1 MKKALSIL
9 LILALICVP
18 LAACG
23 GNTDTPAGNDPPP
36 AGNDPAPPAGND
48 PPPPPP
54 PDAETRDV
62 TLTMWGGEEDQ
73 AMLRIIAD
81 SFIEEKLP
89 HIASEAGINFN
100 LTIEIGVEGEG
111 TVGSTL
117 LTDPQAGAD
126 VFAFPDDQM
135 MQLYLGSVLQEV
147 LINADQIKA
156 ANAGG
161 AVDAA
166 SVDGTLYAYPLTADN
181 GYFLYYDKSV
191 LSESDVASWDAMADA
206 ANAAGMQVTF
216 PMGIG
221 WFNIAFFRA
230 IGLDAWVA
238 SDGISTEAN
247 INGAGGVDVAQAMLD
262 LAAHPGFISLGGDEA
277 TTGAHNGT
285 IAAFVSGPWDANA
298 ASDAWG
304 DNYAATK
311 LPTINIAGTET
322 QMGGVLGCKL
332 IGVNA
337 FSEEVGLAMHLAE
350 WVSNYQNQML
360 RFEMRSQGPSN
371 IEAAGNPAV
380 QANIALAAMA
390 AQAQFSKFF
399 SPGDNYW
406 GNADA
411 LGNILADGNP
421 DNTPLQELLD
431 NAVAAMTG
439 N

>member
-9 LILALICVP
+9 LILALVCVP

-23 GNTDTPAGNDPPP
+23 GTTAPPANDPPP
-36 AGNDPAPPAGND
+36 PANDPAPPAND

-54 PDAETRDV
+54 PGAETRDV

-81 SFIEEKLP
+81 SFIAEKLP
-89 HIASEAGINFN
+89 QIESETGINFN
-100 LTIEIGVEGEG
+100 LTIDIGVEGEG

-117 LTDPQAGAD
+117 QTDPQAGAD
-126 VFAFPDDQM
+126 VFAFPDDQLM
-135 MQLYLGSVLQEV
+135 GLYLQSILQEV
-147 LINADQIKA
+147 LINADEIKA

-166 SVDGTLYAYPLTADN
+166 SVGGVLYAYPLTADN

-191 LSESDVASWDAMADA
+191 LTESDVASWDSMMDA
-206 ANAAGMQVTF
+206 AVDAGMQVTF

-230 IGLDAWVA
+230 IGLDAWLDT
-238 SDGISTEAN
+238 DGVSTLSN
-247 INGAGGVDVAQAMLD
+247 INGAGGTDVAQAMID
-262 LAAHPGFISLGGDEA
+262 IAAHPGFISLGGDEA

-298 ASDAWG
+298 ALDAWG
-304 DNYAATK
+304 DNFAATK
-311 LPTINIAGTET
+311 LPTINVAGTQT

-350 WVSNYQNQML
+350 WVSNYQNQLL
-360 RFEMRSQGPSN
+360 RFEMRQQGPSN
-371 IEAAGNPAV
+371 IQAAADPAV

-390 AQAQFSKFF
+390 KQAQFSKFF

-439 N
+439 G

>member
-23 GNTDTPAGNDPPP
+23 GNADTPAPTPAPNNDPETP
-36 AGNDPAPPAGND
+36 ASND

-54 PDAETRDV
+54 PGAETRDV

-73 AMLRIIAD
+73 EMLRIIAD
-81 SFIEEKLP
+81 NFIAEKLP
-89 HIASEAGINFN
+89 QIEADAGMHFN

-111 TVGSTL
+111 TLSSTL

-126 VFAFPDDQM
+126 VFAFPDDQL
-135 MQLYLGSVLQEV
+135 MQLYLGSALQEV
-147 LINADQIKA
+147 LINADAIKS
-156 ANAGG
+156 ANVQG

-181 GYFLYYDKSV
+181 GYFLYYDSSA
-191 LSESDVASWDAMADA
+191 LTESDVASWDSMMDA
-206 ANAAGMQVTF
+206 AHAAGKQVSF

-230 IGLDAWVA
+230 AGLDAWLEA
-238 SDGISTEAN
+238 DGLTTATN
-247 INGAGGVDVAQAMLD
+247 INGSGGTDVAQAMLD
-262 LAAHPGFISLGGDEA
+262 IAAHPGFISLGGDEA
-277 TTGAHNGT
+277 VTGAHDGS
-285 IAAFVSGPWDANA
+285 IVAFVSGPWDANA
-298 ASDAWG
+298 AADAWG

-311 LPTINIAGTET
+311 LPTIDLAGTQT

-350 WVSNYQNQML
+350 WVSNFDNQML

-371 IEAAGNPAV
+371 IQAAGNPAV

-390 AQAQFSKFF
+390 KQAQFSKFF
-399 SPGDNYW
+399 SPGDNFW

-431 NAVAAMTG
+431 NAAAAMTG
-439 N
+439 G